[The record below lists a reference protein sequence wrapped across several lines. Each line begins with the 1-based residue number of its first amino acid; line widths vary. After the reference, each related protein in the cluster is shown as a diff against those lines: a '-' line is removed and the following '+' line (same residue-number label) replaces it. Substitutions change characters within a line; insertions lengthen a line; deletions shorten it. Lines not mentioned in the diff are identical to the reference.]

1 MKSKKRDV
9 HRLSATMASIFRT
22 PSRDKHF
29 TLNNQS
35 STDHG
40 TNGCGINTT
49 GTYKSIKQRQ
59 PLSSSSRTQQQL
71 SGPPL
76 PPRPP
81 PTVLAHLNLTGGSGA
96 GVGANEQLSPTSQL
110 SLNHDSLTDVSNSL
124 IVSDQPSSESLILL
138 GALNHIAGAL
148 FPQIQLL
155 RTENV
160 ELRSTI
166 NKLEIEQSNW
176 KHFRNRDNQLIMR
189 TSSLNTGN
197 GNITHTDHLN
207 NYFMDNT
214 TVKQETEKLR
224 QDYENFTKK
233 SNDWEKEYQKQ
244 RSTIEREHNKI
255 AKERELLENE
265 RSELEYRQRQY
276 EELRSTLQAQLNIY
290 KKMGLKL
297 TPINS
302 TELQELQASC
312 NANDFNSQ
320 LNQSSSSIITNSFD
334 DYLNELSGNNN
345 TETNRVNSGG
355 INDFTKPIHFY
366 SNSDDLTGS
375 RRAITSHSTDV
386 KQSYIYSTD
395 IDHNPKPSLV
405 PSSSTRS
412 DNVPVHLRGSLVN
425 QVCVYLLNQSW
436 DYKILLF

>member
-1 MKSKKRDV
+1 
-9 HRLSATMASIFRT
+9 
-22 PSRDKHF
+22 
-29 TLNNQS
+29 
-35 STDHG
+35 
-40 TNGCGINTT
+40 
-49 GTYKSIKQRQ
+49 
-59 PLSSSSRTQQQL
+59 
-71 SGPPL
+71 
-76 PPRPP
+76 
-81 PTVLAHLNLTGGSGA
+81 
-96 GVGANEQLSPTSQL
+96 
-110 SLNHDSLTDVSNSL
+110 
-124 IVSDQPSSESLILL
+124 
-138 GALNHIAGAL
+138 
-148 FPQIQLL
+148 PQIQLL

-233 SNDWEKEYQKQ
+233 SHDWEKEYQKQ

-265 RSELEYRQRQY
+265 RTELEYRQRQY

-302 TELQELQASC
+302 TVVNEPLY
-312 NANDFNSQ
+312 N
-320 LNQSSSSIITNSFD
+320 SSIITNSFD

-345 TETNRVNSGG
+345 TETNRINSGG

-375 RRAITSHSTDV
+375 RRAITSHSNDV
-386 KQSYIYSTD
+386 KQSYLYSTD
-395 IDHNPKPSLV
+395 IDHYPKPSLV

-425 QVCVYLLNQSW
+425 QNNMRGQPSSPRSS
-436 DYKILLF
+436 DILSDNNNRSNSSNETSNINTLTHGIGKSIPSSSSSSLFTDSNPLMKLVDHTKVRTSGSLTKSKKSYRSRSRQKDT